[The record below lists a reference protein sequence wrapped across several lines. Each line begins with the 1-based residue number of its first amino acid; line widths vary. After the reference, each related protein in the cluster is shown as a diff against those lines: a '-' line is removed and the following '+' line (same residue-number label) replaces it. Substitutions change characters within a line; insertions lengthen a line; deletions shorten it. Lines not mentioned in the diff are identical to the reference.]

1 MDFKSLYFCLV
12 LSLVI
17 RGNFGRF
24 YFCSDPGTPENAV
37 RTTQFGVVYKFYIG
51 STIEYE
57 CVAGYGLRG
66 ASTITCNLL
75 ITYPFV
81 VVGWKPDLPQC
92 ISKHMTMHN
101 RYYYVRTFIYLS
113 CANQPYPQ
121 SLVFIVS
128 LQQHLSTD
136 ITYYST

>member
-1 MDFKSLYFCLV
+1 MDFKLLYLV
-12 LSLVI
+12 LSVVI

-24 YFCSDPGTPENAV
+24 YFCGDPGTPENAV

-57 CVAGYGLRG
+57 CMGGYDLRG

-81 VVGWKPDLPQC
+81 VVGWQPDLPQC
-92 ISKHMTMHN
+92 ISKPNDHN
-101 RYYYVRTFIYLS
+101 YIQTSYYL
-113 CANQPYPQ
+113 PY
-121 SLVFIVS
+121 
-128 LQQHLSTD
+128 
-136 ITYYST
+136 